1 MSAGHLI
8 VSSHLGWQDKL
19 ALAVG
24 LKQSLLETPA
34 GRKDEKPREPADK
47 AVAWAPREQM
57 VPTCP
62 HSPAL
67 GRRGCRPPGKQSFV
81 LLTSTKEN
89 RKFNVKSRLS
99 VWHGVAGSCQWTPP
113 PTGALGQPWCTGGWT
128 GARLR
133 AGQAPSA
140 GLDAPTQ
147 GPMAAGLGPH
157 QVAGGELAGPHG
169 ATRCCC

>member
-1 MSAGHLI
+1 MR
-8 VSSHLGWQDKL
+8 SHESRQTRPLPGRQGSRWYPL
-19 ALAVG
+19 ALTALLWGAV
-24 LKQSLLETPA
+24 
-34 GRKDEKPREPADK
+34 
-47 AVAWAPREQM
+47 
-57 VPTCP
+57 
-62 HSPAL
+62 
-67 GRRGCRPPGKQSFV
+67 GCRPPGKQSFV